1 MVKTVIVV
9 RDLIKRYGDLVA
21 VDGVSFEVYENEIF
35 GIVGPNGAGKT
46 TMVECLEGLR
56 IPTEGFIRVLDLE
69 PKADG
74 YKLRQLIGIQLQ
86 EGKFP
91 DRIKAREALELF
103 AALYSRSLPAGPLLE
118 KVGLLDKADDY
129 FDSLS
134 GGQKQRLSIA
144 LALVNDPQVVFF
156 DELTT
161 GLDPQARRAMWGM
174 VSSTREAG
182 KTVILVTHFMEEAE
196 RLCDRVAIVDRGRI
210 VALDTPANLI
220 RSIDGGLRISFS
232 VDDSSV
238 VAQLENI
245 DRCRLVVS
253 NRDIAIQCAD
263 SRVVGEVI
271 RILGDN
277 DCNFHDFTVSKPTL
291 EDVFLSITGKEMRE

>member
-1 MVKTVIVV
+1 METVIVV
-9 RDLIKRYGDLVA
+9 EDLVKSYGSLTA
-21 VDGVSFEVYENEIF
+21 VDGISFKVYKNEIF

-46 TMVECLEGLR
+46 TTVECLEGLR
-56 IPTEGFIRVLDLE
+56 IPSGGSIRVLGLD
-69 PKADG
+69 PKTDG

-91 DRIKAREALELF
+91 DRIKVRETLELF
-103 AALYSRSLPAGPLLE
+103 ASLYPRSVSIRPLLE
-118 KVGLLDKADDY
+118 KVGLQDKDDSY
-129 FDSLS
+129 FDNLS

-144 LALVNDPQVVFF
+144 LALVNDPQIVFF

-174 VSSTREAG
+174 VSSIRDAG

-196 RLCDRVAIVDRGRI
+196 QLCDRVAIIDRGRI

-232 VDDSSV
+232 VDNLGV
-238 VAQLENI
+238 AAQLENI
-245 DRCRLVVS
+245 DRCQIVVS
-253 NRDIAIQCAD
+253 NQDITIQCTD
-263 SRVVGEVI
+263 DRVVGEVI

-291 EDVFLSITGKEMRE
+291 EDVFLSITGKKMRE